1 MSYTITGSY
10 TNSNIPNI
18 SNIEHLTN
26 ISDIPNNRTI
36 KCSNSNTTLTD
47 LCRSDRNR
55 RNNPTI
61 CNDTNNRW
69 HFKLIKSE
77 EPKMPHI
84 IQPYF
89 NETIA
94 QSWDSNWMNATEVN
108 CNNVML
114 GPIIK
119 TPTYA
124 PLDYDNQDLNWELN
138 RGRES
143 RRIDGEHIWK
153 KASIGLGD
161 NGCRNTGGRIYDHA
175 TDKTMCNVRPSEKN
189 KKICYKCVFTP
200 EQKEIEMNKWLR
212 NNPRPTPH
220 NDFNTDTDS
229 EPGQPLPSTTASTLT
244 TASTPMTGLI
254 QTTRPLQSTAPSQ
267 TVSTT
272 TMPLNSDNQ
281 DFYWQIDRAREYDR
295 INADNIW
302 IKNYV
307 ALGNNGCNIGD
318 RREKKHDTDNSKCG
332 LTFFERGIKTCY
344 NCFYTPEQ
352 KEIEMNKWLRNN
364 PRPTHYTNT
373 ELAQPFPQTTTPMSA
388 STTASADTSSSLY
401 GKSVSCL
408 NSPQQIRTL
417 CSAQTS
423 APREVC
429 NAPDIGWIFNHNTNN
444 KLNAYRDPGI
454 AALWDAKWK
463 TPRQINCN
471 NKILDSVLVT
481 RPENSLPPNNS
492 SVKCNDS
499 INVIT
504 RLCQQDNTAPTEIC
518 NALNTPWIFRYDAPN
533 KLNAYQNHDVAKIL
547 DPNWANPIPINCNN
561 MKLNSVITD
570 QNISTFN

>member
-26 ISDIPNNRTI
+26 ISDINNNDTI
-36 KCSNSNTTLTD
+36 KCSNSITTLTD
-47 LCRSDRNR
+47 LCSSDRNR

-161 NGCRNTGGRIYDHA
+161 NGCRNTGGRIYAHA

-189 KKICYKCVFTP
+189 KKICYKCVF
-200 EQKEIEMNKWLR
+200 
-212 NNPRPTPH
+212 
-220 NDFNTDTDS
+220 
-229 EPGQPLPSTTASTLT
+229 
-244 TASTPMTGLI
+244 
-254 QTTRPLQSTAPSQ
+254 
-267 TVSTT
+267 
-272 TMPLNSDNQ
+272 
-281 DFYWQIDRAREYDR
+281 
-295 INADNIW
+295 
-302 IKNYV
+302 
-307 ALGNNGCNIGD
+307 
-318 RREKKHDTDNSKCG
+318 
-332 LTFFERGIKTCY
+332 
-344 NCFYTPEQ
+344 TPEQ

-429 NAPDIGWIFNHNTNN
+429 DAPDIEWIFNHNTNN
-444 KLNAYRDPGI
+444 KLNAYSDAGI
-454 AALWDAKWK
+454 AALWDAKWN

-481 RPENSLPPNNS
+481 PPENSLPPNNS

-518 NALNTPWIFRYDAPN
+518 NALNTPWVFRYDAPN
-533 KLNAYQNHDVAKIL
+533 KLNAYQNPDVAKIL
-547 DPNWANPIPINCNN
+547 DPNWANPIGINCNN
-561 MKLNSVITD
+561 MKLNSVITN